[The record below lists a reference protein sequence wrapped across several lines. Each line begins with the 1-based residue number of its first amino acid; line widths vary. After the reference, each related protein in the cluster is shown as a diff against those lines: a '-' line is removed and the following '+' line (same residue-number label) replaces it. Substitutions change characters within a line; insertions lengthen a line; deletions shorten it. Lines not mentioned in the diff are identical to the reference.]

1 MPLSLYNPFGNFT
14 FPENECFLSGQKI
27 ENIPE
32 ISVFPEWI
40 MKRYSLHE
48 KTMTMLAENVVKY
61 GDIKVPCAPGVIEKI
76 NILENDIQKAFEEG
90 YDAVI
95 KIPELNLFQW
105 MAKIMYGILYND
117 IVHGIRENRMKD
129 KEFKLSPL
137 LTKKFANL
145 HLMLQSVILPMKFN
159 QFIPWSIT
167 IVRVNY
173 SQDIFNYKDETKNIN
188 FSLGM
193 NGFGIVAC
201 LQDNGENKK
210 HHQNLLNKIESKT
223 LHPIQFEELWSR
235 FLYSNYLLNT
245 STDYRYDVS
254 GEMVEV
260 ELIPLDNRNSIPLFG
275 KWDEKT
281 FSQVLANY
289 WKPWGLT
296 TKDIYSFPNSP
307 ISYLEDEYTN
317 EFIDPETI
325 THQH

>member
-14 FPENECFLSGQKI
+14 FSENECFLSGQKI
-27 ENIPE
+27 ENILE

-40 MKRYSLHE
+40 MNRYSLHE

-61 GDIKVPCAPGVIEKI
+61 ADIKVPCAPQVIEKI
-76 NILENDIQKAFEEG
+76 NILENDIQKAFEAG
-90 YDAVI
+90 YDEVI

-117 IVHGIRENRMKD
+117 IVHGIQANRSKD

-145 HLMLQSVILPMKFN
+145 HLMLQSMVLPMKFN
-159 QFIPWSIT
+159 QFTPWSIT

-210 HHQNLLNKIESKT
+210 HHQDLLNKIDSKT

-245 STDYRYDVS
+245 SIDYKYDVS

-260 ELIPLDNRNSIPLFG
+260 ELIPLNDNMPLFG
-275 KWDEKT
+275 KWDDKT

-296 TKDIYSFPNSP
+296 TRDIYSFPISP

-325 THQH
+325 KHQH